1 LNACAKEHFIDNPHQ
16 NPFADKTPPP
26 AAGAPQAAGGLS
38 KDVCTMAMLAHLLG
52 ALLGFIGPLII
63 WLIKKDEHPF
73 IDDQGKEALN
83 FQLTV
88 LIWYVGAAV
97 ISTVSCGVLFFVMFV
112 PMLIQIIFGIIGT
125 VQANNGVYYRYPMS
139 IRFIK

>member
-1 LNACAKEHFIDNPHQ
+1 
-16 NPFADKTPPP
+16 
-26 AAGAPQAAGGLS
+26 
-38 KDVCTMAMLAHLLG
+38 MLAHLLG

-63 WLIKKDEHPF
+63 WLVKKDDHPF

-88 LIWYVGAAV
+88 LIWYVGATV
-97 ISTVSCGVLFFVMFV
+97 ITMVTCGFLFFVMFV
-112 PMLIQIIFGIIGT
+112 PMLLQIIFGIIGT
-125 VQANNGVYYRYPMS
+125 VQANNGLYYRYPMS